1 MARTKIGGVENV
13 RKRKIAVSVE
23 EQSEAEA
30 PKKRKVFKKNHV
42 YYVSE
47 WVPDTD
53 TVLGEPDEGNTTI
66 AVQLKE
72 NIRLETPTECEER
85 KAAYAAM
92 KLIEREKRLD
102 FWFLTVHPMVE
113 LRTQATGL
121 NKVVTYAV
129 NSNCLLGNPPYERI
143 VKNRQVFISCVE
155 VTRKN
160 ITAGKK
166 VYVVVG
172 MVVELF
178 SNPDNPVLLH
188 SIIMHEEAPHR

>member
-1 MARTKIGGVENV
+1 M
-13 RKRKIAVSVE
+13 KRI
-23 EQSEAEA
+23 
-30 PKKRKVFKKNHV
+30 
-42 YYVSE
+42 
-47 WVPDTD
+47 
-53 TVLGEPDEGNTTI
+53 
-66 AVQLKE
+66 
-72 NIRLETPTECEER
+72 ER
-85 KAAYAAM
+85 KKM
-92 KLIEREKRLD
+92 LD

-143 VKNRQVFISCVE
+143 VKNPQVFISCVE

-178 SNPDNPVLLH
+178 SNPENPVLLH

>member
-30 PKKRKVFKKNHV
+30 RKKRKVFKKNHV

-92 KLIEREKRLD
+92 KLWR
-102 FWFLTVHPMVE
+102 
-113 LRTQATGL
+113 
-121 NKVVTYAV
+121 
-129 NSNCLLGNPPYERI
+129 
-143 VKNRQVFISCVE
+143 
-155 VTRKN
+155 TRKKARLLVLDCSSHGG
-160 ITAGKK
+160 TSHTGYRTEQSGYVCGEFQLSVGK
-166 VYVVVG
+166 
-172 MVVELF
+172 
-178 SNPDNPVLLH
+178 ST
-188 SIIMHEEAPHR
+188 I